1 MIGTFKLIP
10 RTLALIAVQR
20 QTAASK
26 SAKPWINAQHLLE
39 AGDPTTILTSPKT
52 SAQTPSFN
60 VSLGHFCLVE
70 GGGVLALGG
79 GLVLGVDDDGGG
91 GLALGVDDG
100 GLALGVF
107 DGGGGQGEGGGGLGL
122 GGLHVPQ
129 AWENVE

>member
-1 MIGTFKLIP
+1 
-10 RTLALIAVQR
+10 
-20 QTAASK
+20 
-26 SAKPWINAQHLLE
+26 LLE

-100 GLALGVF
+100 GGGLALGVF
-107 DGGGGQGEGGGGLGL
+107 DGGGGGQGEGGGGLGL
-122 GGLHVPQ
+122 GVGGGLHEPQ
-129 AWENVE
+129 ACENDE

>member
-1 MIGTFKLIP
+1 
-10 RTLALIAVQR
+10 
-20 QTAASK
+20 
-26 SAKPWINAQHLLE
+26 LLE

-60 VSLGHFCLVE
+60 VSLGHFCVVE
-70 GGGVLALGG
+70 GGGVLALG
-79 GLVLGVDDDGGG
+79 
-91 GLALGVDDG
+91 G

-129 AWENVE
+129 A

>member
-1 MIGTFKLIP
+1 MIP

-60 VSLGHFCLVE
+60 VSLGHFCVVG

-79 GLVLGVDDDGGG
+79 GLALGVFECGG
-91 GLALGVDDG
+91 GLAWGVFECGG

>member
-1 MIGTFKLIP
+1 
-10 RTLALIAVQR
+10 
-20 QTAASK
+20 
-26 SAKPWINAQHLLE
+26 LLE

-100 GLALGVF
+100 GGGLALGVF
-107 DGGGGQGEGGGGLGL
+107 DGGGGGQGEGGGGGQGEGGGGLGL
-122 GGLHVPQ
+122 GVGC
-129 AWENVE
+129 ENVE